1 MRKVLIGLLAVVPI
15 AMLAFAATSASAFEW
30 LCGGQAI
37 LTSGNCKVLSV
48 NLTTFL
54 LNDRG
59 VPAEVECPPESVTDE
74 GSITGATTGTT
85 TAVAFTVG
93 STGCKKSAK
102 ALNLKEEEKTNGCEE
117 LESITTVNLPWTGTI
132 SEEESGLWWILVVSG
147 TKAPGYATKCKAAG
161 LKGITDTCEAESA
174 HAPLVLGE
182 NLSETET
189 IEGVAGILLF
199 DIFFVNPP
207 LEGEPEFA
215 NCSIGGTHQGIVEGE
230 QLLWGQIGGKAASL
244 EIS

>member
-48 NLTTFL
+48 NLSTFI

-59 VPAEVECPPESVTDE
+59 VPATVECPAESITDE
-74 GSITGATTGTT
+74 GSITGATTATTTSVSFLIGGTT
-85 TAVAFTVG
+85 
-93 STGCKKSAK
+93 GCLAAAT
-102 ALNLKEEEKTNGCEE
+102 ALNLKEEAKTNGCEE
-117 LESITTVNLPWTGTI
+117 IEKLTILNLPWTNTI
-132 SEEESGLWWILVVSG
+132 SEEESGLWWILVSS
-147 TKAPGYATKCKAAG
+147 KPGYLTTCKAAG
-161 LKGITDTCEAESA
+161 LKGIADECVSEES
-174 HAPLVLGE
+174 HTPLVLGE
-182 NLSETET
+182 NLTETET

-207 LEGEPEFA
+207 LEGEAEFA
-215 NCSIGGTHQGIVEGE
+215 KCSIGGAKQGVVEGE
-230 QLLWGQIGGKAASL
+230 QLLWGQI
-244 EIS
+244 